1 MASCTAPAPAPV
13 VAAPAG
19 SARNVDFSPP
29 PDESAEAEEGDP
41 EARSAKWKCSGRI
54 GQKTKW
60 KGNVYFSQL
69 AWVVRIF

>member
-29 PDESAEAEEGDP
+29 PDESAEVEEGDP
-41 EARSAKWKCSGRI
+41 EARSAMEL
-54 GQKTKW
+54 
-60 KGNVYFSQL
+60 L
-69 AWVVRIF
+69 ASSTSDSAVGESVKEPSEREMFTLPN